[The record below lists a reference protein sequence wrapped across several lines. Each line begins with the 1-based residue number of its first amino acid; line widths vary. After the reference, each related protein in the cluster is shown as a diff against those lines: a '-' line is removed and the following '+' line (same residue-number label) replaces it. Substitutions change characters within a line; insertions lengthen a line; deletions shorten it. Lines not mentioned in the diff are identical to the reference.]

1 MNTFTITSPDSKHE
15 LGVVKNANSLYAG
28 YITNT
33 GVNKQWVIEYDD
45 FFSLDENLQYLYEL
59 IESDYNK

>member
-1 MNTFTITSPDSKHE
+1 MNTFTITSPDNKYE
-15 LGVVKNANSLYAG
+15 LGVVKDANSLYAG

-45 FFSLDENLQYLYEL
+45 CFSLDENLQYLYEL
-59 IESDYNK
+59 IESDYDK